1 MKKFFNTIIYKHQ
14 LYSLIFNFGINL
26 ILLIV
31 ASSIKINENDQ
42 SDYSKIKDKF
52 GNYIY
57 IGLFYLVF
65 FALAAIISL
74 SQVLQKHLMDFE
86 YISPFKILF
95 IIGIFSR
102 FFTLITLIITTKVKC
117 NGNLI
122 RKKLCQI

>member
-1 MKKFFNTIIYKHQ
+1 MKKFFNKIIYKHQ

-57 IGLFYLVF
+57 I
-65 FALAAIISL
+65 
-74 SQVLQKHLMDFE
+74 
-86 YISPFKILF
+86 
-95 IIGIFSR
+95 
-102 FFTLITLIITTKVKC
+102 
-117 NGNLI
+117 
-122 RKKLCQI
+122 

>member
-1 MKKFFNTIIYKHQ
+1 MLIACCLFAIQLIIRNIMSILDLWKLDLWIFNIIFIPIFMKKFFNTIIYKHQ

-57 IGLFYLVF
+57 IGLFYLS
-65 FALAAIISL
+65 II
-74 SQVLQKHLMDFE
+74 K
-86 YISPFKILF
+86 
-95 IIGIFSR
+95 
-102 FFTLITLIITTKVKC
+102 
-117 NGNLI
+117 
-122 RKKLCQI
+122 